1 MVLCMEMWIS
11 LHYTV
16 QKYSLSANE
25 YDMNLNG
32 SYPLQTKKHIGISYL
47 LHFEWIQTDRCSD
60 PAEMSGFFFM

>member
-1 MVLCMEMWIS
+1 MEMWIS

-32 SYPLQTKKHIGISYL
+32 SYPLQTKKRIGISYL
-47 LHFEWIQTDRCSD
+47 LHFAWIQTDRCSD
-60 PAEMSGFFFM
+60 PAVMSGFFM